1 MTQAVRQRS
10 GLDTGPAPKTPGWP
24 RRLTLVE
31 PGPLAC
37 RFATEGRVF
46 GHRGPLAAFD
56 PAARVQGAF
65 RFDPTVQGSVQ
76 GSAGPVDGAGRFDGA
91 VLDLRGAIGSGT
103 FHAPRGTVLVGRG
116 LTLSQDEPRMDLLQ
130 LAAQPPGAALGRE
143 PWLPG
148 LLGFSVP
155 GFRLVNVRLFWVHD
169 SPPGDGHAGLP
180 DGQETLTLPRRPP
193 PEAGRLALDFLTD
206 DRDDGR
212 LHHVFFD
219 GLSVQAARRAASA
232 EVAAA
237 PATRR
242 ADRVDRT
249 DRGDRADGPDRAER
263 SGARRA

>member
-1 MTQAVRQRS
+1 MTQAVRQQAFP
-10 GLDTGPAPKTPGWP
+10 DTLPPQATGWP

-37 RFATEGRVF
+37 RFKTDGRVF

-56 PAARVQGAF
+56 PNARVEGVF
-65 RFDPTVQGSVQ
+65 RFDSAVAPSAARHDGS
-76 GSAGPVDGAGRFDGA
+76 GRFDGA

-103 FHAPRGTVLVGRG
+103 FHAPRGTALLGRG
-116 LTLSQDEPRMDLLQ
+116 VLLSEDEPRMDLLQ
-130 LAAQPPGAALGRE
+130 LAALPPGAALGRE

-169 SPPGDGHAGLP
+169 SPSGNGHAVKGLNGSSQGT
-180 DGQETLTLPRRPP
+180 DSLVLPRRPP
-193 PEAGRLALDFLTD
+193 GEVGRLALDFVMD

-219 GLSVQAARRAASA
+219 GLAVQTAQTAQRASA

-242 ADRVDRT
+242 ADRVR
-249 DRGDRADGPDRAER
+249 RG
-263 SGARRA
+263 

>member
-1 MTQAVRQRS
+1 MTQAVRQQAVP
-10 GLDTGPAPKTPGWP
+10 DTLPPQATGWP

-37 RFATEGRVF
+37 RFATGGRVF

-56 PAARVQGAF
+56 PAARVEGAF
-65 RFDPTVQGSVQ
+65 RFDPTVSPSAARHDGS
-76 GSAGPVDGAGRFDGA
+76 GRFDGA
-91 VLDLRGAIGSGT
+91 VLDLRGAVGSGT
-103 FHAPRGTVLVGRG
+103 FHAPRGTALLGRG
-116 LTLSQDEPRMDLLQ
+116 VLLSEDEPRMDLLQ
-130 LAAQPPGAALGRE
+130 MAALPPGAALGRE

-169 SPPGDGHAGLP
+169 SPSTPSGPSGASGPSNPSGNGHAVKGLNGSSHGT
-180 DGQETLTLPRRPP
+180 DSLALPRRPP
-193 PEAGRLALDFLTD
+193 GEMGRLALDFIMD

-219 GLSVQAARRAASA
+219 GLAVQTARRASA

-242 ADRVDRT
+242 ADRVR
-249 DRGDRADGPDRAER
+249 RG
-263 SGARRA
+263 